1 MTKKQQQLEFQYR
14 ARRAGARLI
23 DYNGYFYSIGSSES
37 DSNPRFL
44 FLNEPR
50 SVHNS
55 VIQIDIEIFTLAQ
68 VIDWVIKK
76 KNNSN

>member
-1 MTKKQQQLEFQYR
+1 MLLTFVKSSMAAF
-14 ARRAGARLI
+14 
-23 DYNGYFYSIGSSES
+23 FGSSES